1 MRSCKKK
8 LKITGELVSFMVYK
22 SYKPEYLSDLFEA
35 ISVSNLIRL
44 KLNGESTSDNIT
56 ELERKLE
63 AFTNK
68 YRKIIKNLDNLF

>member
-1 MRSCKKK
+1 
-8 LKITGELVSFMVYK
+8 MVYK
-22 SYKPEYLSDLFEA
+22 SYKPEYLFDLFEA